1 MSSEQKSQVRRILL
15 KISGEALSGDTGFGI
30 DPHVLSQ
37 TAKAIRD
44 VQKQGVQTV
53 LVIGGGN
60 IFRGAALQ
68 KAGFD
73 RVTGDQMGMLATIM
87 NGLAMREELKAQ
99 GGECVLMSAYG
110 IPSIT
115 TQYSATEGRELLKKG
130 SSLIVAGGT
139 GSPFFTT
146 DTGAVLR
153 AIELQCSE
161 VLKATKVDGI
171 YLEAL
176 DGRLCKIRTG
186 RAQPALL
193 DGIMVDYYGSPTPLR
208 QVAQVNVEDAR
219 TLKLSV
225 FDRNAIKAVEKAI
238 QQSELGLNPVVA
250 GVEIR
255 VPLPPLTE
263 ERRKELVK
271 VVKAEV
277 EQTKVEIRNIRR
289 DANAEI
295 KDLQKNKEISEDEQR
310 SGEEKIQKA
319 TDASIKKSDDLLAAK
334 QKELME
340 I

>member
-1 MSSEQKSQVRRILL
+1 MN
-15 KISGEALSGDTGFGI
+15 
-30 DPHVLSQ
+30 
-37 TAKAIRD
+37 KA
-44 VQKQGVQTV
+44 
-53 LVIGGGN
+53 
-60 IFRGAALQ
+60 
-68 KAGFD
+68 
-73 RVTGDQMGMLATIM
+73 
-87 NGLAMREELKAQ
+87 
-99 GGECVLMSAYG
+99 
-110 IPSIT
+110 
-115 TQYSATEGRELLKKG
+115 
-130 SSLIVAGGT
+130 
-139 GSPFFTT
+139 
-146 DTGAVLR
+146 
-153 AIELQCSE
+153 
-161 VLKATKVDGI
+161 
-171 YLEAL
+171 LEAL

-319 TDASIKKSDDLLAAK
+319 TDDSIKKSDDLLAAK

>member
-1 MSSEQKSQVRRILL
+1 ML
-15 KISGEALSGDTGFGI
+15 K
-30 DPHVLSQ
+30 
-37 TAKAIRD
+37 D
-44 VQKQGVQTV
+44 VQ
-53 LVIGGGN
+53 N
-60 IFRGAALQ
+60 
-68 KAGFD
+68 KAET
-73 RVTGDQMGMLATIM
+73 RM
-87 NGLAMREELKAQ
+87 NK
-99 GGECVLMSAYG
+99 
-110 IPSIT
+110 
-115 TQYSATEGRELLKKG
+115 
-130 SSLIVAGGT
+130 
-139 GSPFFTT
+139 
-146 DTGAVLR
+146 
-153 AIELQCSE
+153 
-161 VLKATKVDGI
+161 
-171 YLEAL
+171 AL

>member
-1 MSSEQKSQVRRILL
+1 MN
-15 KISGEALSGDTGFGI
+15 
-30 DPHVLSQ
+30 
-37 TAKAIRD
+37 KA
-44 VQKQGVQTV
+44 
-53 LVIGGGN
+53 
-60 IFRGAALQ
+60 
-68 KAGFD
+68 
-73 RVTGDQMGMLATIM
+73 
-87 NGLAMREELKAQ
+87 
-99 GGECVLMSAYG
+99 
-110 IPSIT
+110 
-115 TQYSATEGRELLKKG
+115 
-130 SSLIVAGGT
+130 
-139 GSPFFTT
+139 
-146 DTGAVLR
+146 
-153 AIELQCSE
+153 
-161 VLKATKVDGI
+161 
-171 YLEAL
+171 LEAL
-176 DGRLCKIRTG
+176 DSRLCKIRTG

>member
-1 MSSEQKSQVRRILL
+1 MN
-15 KISGEALSGDTGFGI
+15 
-30 DPHVLSQ
+30 
-37 TAKAIRD
+37 KA
-44 VQKQGVQTV
+44 
-53 LVIGGGN
+53 
-60 IFRGAALQ
+60 
-68 KAGFD
+68 
-73 RVTGDQMGMLATIM
+73 
-87 NGLAMREELKAQ
+87 
-99 GGECVLMSAYG
+99 
-110 IPSIT
+110 
-115 TQYSATEGRELLKKG
+115 
-130 SSLIVAGGT
+130 
-139 GSPFFTT
+139 
-146 DTGAVLR
+146 
-153 AIELQCSE
+153 
-161 VLKATKVDGI
+161 
-171 YLEAL
+171 LEAL

-193 DGIMVDYYGSPTPLR
+193 DGIMVDYYGNPTPLR

>member
-1 MSSEQKSQVRRILL
+1 MN
-15 KISGEALSGDTGFGI
+15 
-30 DPHVLSQ
+30 
-37 TAKAIRD
+37 KA
-44 VQKQGVQTV
+44 
-53 LVIGGGN
+53 
-60 IFRGAALQ
+60 
-68 KAGFD
+68 
-73 RVTGDQMGMLATIM
+73 
-87 NGLAMREELKAQ
+87 
-99 GGECVLMSAYG
+99 
-110 IPSIT
+110 
-115 TQYSATEGRELLKKG
+115 
-130 SSLIVAGGT
+130 
-139 GSPFFTT
+139 
-146 DTGAVLR
+146 
-153 AIELQCSE
+153 
-161 VLKATKVDGI
+161 
-171 YLEAL
+171 LEAL

-255 VPLPPLTE
+255 VPLPPLSE

>member
-1 MSSEQKSQVRRILL
+1 MN
-15 KISGEALSGDTGFGI
+15 
-30 DPHVLSQ
+30 
-37 TAKAIRD
+37 KA
-44 VQKQGVQTV
+44 
-53 LVIGGGN
+53 
-60 IFRGAALQ
+60 
-68 KAGFD
+68 
-73 RVTGDQMGMLATIM
+73 
-87 NGLAMREELKAQ
+87 
-99 GGECVLMSAYG
+99 
-110 IPSIT
+110 
-115 TQYSATEGRELLKKG
+115 
-130 SSLIVAGGT
+130 
-139 GSPFFTT
+139 
-146 DTGAVLR
+146 
-153 AIELQCSE
+153 
-161 VLKATKVDGI
+161 
-171 YLEAL
+171 LEAL

-289 DANAEI
+289 EANAEI

>member
-1 MSSEQKSQVRRILL
+1 MN
-15 KISGEALSGDTGFGI
+15 
-30 DPHVLSQ
+30 
-37 TAKAIRD
+37 KA
-44 VQKQGVQTV
+44 
-53 LVIGGGN
+53 
-60 IFRGAALQ
+60 
-68 KAGFD
+68 
-73 RVTGDQMGMLATIM
+73 
-87 NGLAMREELKAQ
+87 
-99 GGECVLMSAYG
+99 
-110 IPSIT
+110 
-115 TQYSATEGRELLKKG
+115 
-130 SSLIVAGGT
+130 
-139 GSPFFTT
+139 
-146 DTGAVLR
+146 
-153 AIELQCSE
+153 
-161 VLKATKVDGI
+161 
-171 YLEAL
+171 LEAL

-193 DGIMVDYYGSPTPLR
+193 DCIMVDYYGSPTPLR

-340 I
+340 F

>member
-1 MSSEQKSQVRRILL
+1 MLN
-15 KISGEALSGDTGFGI
+15 
-30 DPHVLSQ
+30 
-37 TAKAIRD
+37 D
-44 VQKQGVQTV
+44 VQKKAETRM
-53 LVIGGGN
+53 N
-60 IFRGAALQ
+60 KAL
-68 KAGFD
+68 
-73 RVTGDQMGMLATIM
+73 
-87 NGLAMREELKAQ
+87 E
-99 GGECVLMSAYG
+99 
-110 IPSIT
+110 
-115 TQYSATEGRELLKKG
+115 
-130 SSLIVAGGT
+130 SLDA
-139 GSPFFTT
+139 
-146 DTGAVLR
+146 
-153 AIELQCSE
+153 
-161 VLKATKVDGI
+161 
-171 YLEAL
+171 
-176 DGRLCKIRTG
+176 RLCKIRTG

-271 VVKAEV
+271 IVKGEV
-277 EQTKVEIRNIRR
+277 EQSKVEIRNIRR

-310 SGEEKIQKA
+310 SGEEKIQKS
-319 TDASIKKSDDLLAAK
+319 TDAAIKKTDDLLAAK

>member
-1 MSSEQKSQVRRILL
+1 MN
-15 KISGEALSGDTGFGI
+15 
-30 DPHVLSQ
+30 
-37 TAKAIRD
+37 KA
-44 VQKQGVQTV
+44 
-53 LVIGGGN
+53 
-60 IFRGAALQ
+60 
-68 KAGFD
+68 
-73 RVTGDQMGMLATIM
+73 
-87 NGLAMREELKAQ
+87 
-99 GGECVLMSAYG
+99 
-110 IPSIT
+110 
-115 TQYSATEGRELLKKG
+115 
-130 SSLIVAGGT
+130 
-139 GSPFFTT
+139 
-146 DTGAVLR
+146 
-153 AIELQCSE
+153 
-161 VLKATKVDGI
+161 
-171 YLEAL
+171 LEAL

-319 TDASIKKSDDLLAAK
+319 TDASIMKSDDLLAAK

>member
-1 MSSEQKSQVRRILL
+1 MN
-15 KISGEALSGDTGFGI
+15 
-30 DPHVLSQ
+30 
-37 TAKAIRD
+37 KA
-44 VQKQGVQTV
+44 
-53 LVIGGGN
+53 
-60 IFRGAALQ
+60 
-68 KAGFD
+68 
-73 RVTGDQMGMLATIM
+73 
-87 NGLAMREELKAQ
+87 
-99 GGECVLMSAYG
+99 
-110 IPSIT
+110 
-115 TQYSATEGRELLKKG
+115 
-130 SSLIVAGGT
+130 
-139 GSPFFTT
+139 
-146 DTGAVLR
+146 
-153 AIELQCSE
+153 
-161 VLKATKVDGI
+161 
-171 YLEAL
+171 LEAL

-225 FDRNAIKAVEKAI
+225 FDRNAIMAVEKAI

>member
-1 MSSEQKSQVRRILL
+1 MN
-15 KISGEALSGDTGFGI
+15 
-30 DPHVLSQ
+30 
-37 TAKAIRD
+37 KA
-44 VQKQGVQTV
+44 
-53 LVIGGGN
+53 
-60 IFRGAALQ
+60 
-68 KAGFD
+68 
-73 RVTGDQMGMLATIM
+73 
-87 NGLAMREELKAQ
+87 
-99 GGECVLMSAYG
+99 
-110 IPSIT
+110 
-115 TQYSATEGRELLKKG
+115 
-130 SSLIVAGGT
+130 
-139 GSPFFTT
+139 
-146 DTGAVLR
+146 
-153 AIELQCSE
+153 
-161 VLKATKVDGI
+161 
-171 YLEAL
+171 LEAL

-340 I
+340 T